1 MNGRVLVAGFATRHV
16 AQAAFRAGY
25 SVCAVDHFCDQDLSW
40 YTTDSLRFD
49 DLEDLPSAIGE
60 MSNRYRFDMLVVTSG
75 AEDIKTMIPLCGTPR
90 GHVIQFLDKLEMQH
104 FFERLKVPVPRLVSN
119 DEFPAM
125 LKPRRGA
132 GGWRNAVVRNEK
144 ENAAWE
150 ALYPGLPSIRQEMV
164 EGIPA
169 SVCCVADGTRAR
181 AVAVNEQ
188 ILRGT
193 GNSPFGFCG
202 SVTPFA
208 HQQKDHMI
216 AVAEQIAASS
226 GCTGTIGIDFVAGDD
241 AYAIEINPRFQA
253 TVDTV
258 EMATGCSLFQMHM
271 DACRGI
277 LPRIKPRA
285 IKYAARSIL
294 FADGDM
300 TVCTDLKHL
309 SPIVADIPWP
319 DTFFEED
326 QAIISVYGSGSTRKG
341 ALELLDKNITTVQ
354 QYLR

>member
-49 DLEDLPSAIGE
+49 ELEDLPSAIGE
-60 MSNRYRFDMLVVTSG
+60 MSNRYRFDMVVVTSG

-90 GHVIQFLDKLEMQH
+90 GHVIRFLDKLEIQH

-119 DEFPAM
+119 GEFPAM

-150 ALYPGLPSIRQEMV
+150 ALYPDLPSIRQEMV

-169 SVCCVADGTRAR
+169 SVCCVADGTRAC

-258 EMATGCSLFQMHM
+258 EMATGCSLFQMHI

-285 IKYAARSIL
+285 MKYAARSIL
-294 FADGDM
+294 FADRDM